1 MAEVSVSKFSRFIN
15 LLRELSVNW
24 GDHSSGEPEQHLV
37 GEVKFLSKL
46 RLSEDIRR
54 SKSTDIWSFFFIP
67 PRLVTHVSMQQKNQF
82 QKIKLLLSRWR
93 QVTTFSST
101 KWGFPLEPKPPLN
114 TSLLSEDG
122 GRSLEMRGEEGV
134 TPTYIYSAIVIW
146 HNIVLISVV
155 LLSASLSSY
164 IYFHISN
171 V

>member
-82 QKIKLLLSRWR
+82 QKIKFIVIKMEASDNM
-93 QVTTFSST
+93 FST
-101 KWGFPLEPKPPLN
+101 KWGFLLKPKPPLN

-134 TPTYIYSAIVIW
+134 TPTYVYSAIVIW
-146 HNIVLISVV
+146 HNIVLILFV
-155 LLSASLSSY
+155 LLSAS
-164 IYFHISN
+164 
-171 V
+171 